1 MAEKTSDEG
10 AITLHES
17 FLRSVA
23 SPDLKDL
30 GIDLAQITLETVT
43 DIEVLKRLPVV
54 GVLAHVCGAAKTVR
68 DRHNLKKLLRFFAH
82 VDRLS
87 PDERAAFLEQMRA
100 DPRL

>member
-54 GVLAHVCGAAKTVR
+54 GVLAHVSGAATTAR
-68 DRHNLKKLLRFFAH
+68 DRHNLKRLLPFFAH
-82 VDRLS
+82 AASL
-87 PDERAAFLEQMRA
+87 PPHTRAAAVEQTLA
-100 DPRL
+100 